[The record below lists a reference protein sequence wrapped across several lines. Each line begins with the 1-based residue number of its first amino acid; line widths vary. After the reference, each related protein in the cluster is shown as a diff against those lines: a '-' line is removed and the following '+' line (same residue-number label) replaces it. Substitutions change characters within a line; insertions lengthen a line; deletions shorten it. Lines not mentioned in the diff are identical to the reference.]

1 MVFKLLEHPII
12 ASAEKLAL
20 ILSEVNDAL
29 ANVDSGFI
37 RLIALEKNMF
47 LLRSLLFK
55 MTDAPDS
62 LILVLI

>member
-37 RLIALEKNMF
+37 RLIALF
-47 LLRSLLFK
+47 QISDGVSLRV
-55 MTDAPDS
+55 
-62 LILVLI
+62 I